1 MGTAASTLSSPAFC
15 PQRSFSEEIPGSA
28 EPGYGCIRVCQEP
41 QQDADHGLTLWE
53 CFNRGLRASS
63 DDKYL
68 GTRTRSANGKAGP
81 YTWMTYNQANE
92 RIGRIATG
100 LQERLQLK
108 RQEVVGIFS
117 KNRSEWIL
125 TEHAC
130 SRMAFILVPLY
141 DTLGSTAVLYIINH
155 TEMRVLVC
163 SNDLVTKVLEAKVS
177 GCPSLKVVISMEAVT
192 REQINQASCVGV
204 ALLSLREV
212 ESVPEATVP
221 PSPPEPSDLA
231 TICYTSGTTGNP
243 KGVMLTHGNLSSAI
257 VHGSTRNP
265 MQAYWVHLSYLPL
278 AHVMERMTCVAI
290 TRAGGSIGFYQGDIL
305 HLLDDVQ
312 ELQPHVFLSA
322 PRLYNRVYDK
332 IMHDINNAG
341 STAKLLFD
349 YAYATKKQN
358 LAHGILTHAVWDALV
373 SKRIR
378 AILGGRVQV
387 LYSGSAPLSANVK
400 EFFKIAFSC
409 RLEEGYGLTETS
421 AAATTTMEGLPSGT
435 HVGIPKPTLQLRL
448 RDVPDMNYTNA
459 DNPRPR
465 GEIYI
470 RGPSVFI
477 GYYKDD
483 ATTAQVLSSDGWFA
497 TGDIGAWNAD
507 GTLSIIDRKK
517 NIFKLS
523 QGEYVAVEKIE
534 NIYVKSPLVA
544 QIFVYGDSY
553 QSFLVGVVV
562 PDPDAVQSWA
572 QQKKIAGRGEL
583 KAAIMASM
591 AKMADE
597 ARLLGFERVKDIH
610 LHPEAFSADKDM
622 ITPTFKL
629 KRPQMKAYFQ
639 GEID

>member
-1 MGTAASTLSSPAFC
+1 MTNT
-15 PQRSFSEEIPGSA
+15 SA
-28 EPGYGCIRVCQEP
+28 RELAV
-41 QQDADHGLTLWE
+41 
-53 CFNRGLRASS
+53 
-63 DDKYL
+63 
-68 GTRTRSANGKAGP
+68 RTEKAGP

-130 SRMAFILVPLY
+130 SRMAYILVPFY
-141 DTLGSTAVLYIINH
+141 DTLGSTAIPYIINH

-163 SNDLVTKVLEAKVS
+163 SNDLVSKVLEAKAS

-192 REQINQASCVGV
+192 REQISQASCVGV

-212 ESVPEATVP
+212 ESVPEATGRSFLRPFSLLDPLIVP

-243 KGVMLTHGNLSSAI
+243 KGVMLTHGNLTSAI

-290 TRAGGSIGFYQGDIL
+290 TQAEGSIGFYQGDIL

-332 IMHDINNAG
+332 IMHGINNAG
-341 STAKLLFD
+341 STTKLLFD
-349 YAYATKKQN
+349 NAFATKKQN

-373 SKRIR
+373 FKRIR

-387 LYSGSAPLSANVK
+387 LYSDSAPLSANVK

-409 RLEEGYGLTETS
+409 RLEEGYGLTKTS
-421 AAATTTMEGLPSGT
+421 AAATSTMEGLPSGT
-435 HVGIPKPTLQLRL
+435 HVGIPKPTLQIRL
-448 RDVPDMNYTNA
+448 RDVPDMNYTSA

-572 QQKKIAGRGEL
+572 QQKKISGDLKSLLSRGEL

-591 AKMADE
+591 TEMADE

-629 KRPQMKAYFQ
+629 KRPQLKAYFQ
-639 GEID
+639 GEIAVMYANYAPAS

>member
-1 MGTAASTLSSPAFC
+1 MGNSESVAST
-15 PQRSFSEEIPGSA
+15 RIFSAEIPNSA
-28 EPGYGCIRVCQEP
+28 ALDYGAVRIGP
-41 QQDADHGLTLWE
+41 DPLHLADHTLTLWE
-53 CFNRGLRASS
+53 FFKQALEMSGDANF
-63 DDKYL
+63 L
-68 GTRTRSANGKAGP
+68 GTRTRDSSGKAGP
-81 YTWMTYNQANE
+81 YSWISYKQAE
-92 RIGRIATG
+92 VRIGRIATG
-100 LQERLQLK
+100 FQQRLKLK
-108 RQEVVGIFS
+108 RQDVVGVFS
-117 KNRSEWIL
+117 KNRAEWVL
-125 TEHAC
+125 TEYAC
-130 SRMAFILVPLY
+130 NRMAYILVPLY
-141 DTLGSTAVLYIINH
+141 DTLGPTVVPYIINH

-163 SNDLVTKVLEAKVS
+163 SNDLVVKALEAKAT
-177 GCPSLKVVISMEAVT
+177 GCPTLEFVISMEAVT
-192 REQINQASCVGV
+192 REQIDQANAVGV
-204 ALLSLREV
+204 TLLSLQDV

-221 PSPPEPSDLA
+221 PSPPTPSDLA

-243 KGVMLTHGNLSSAI
+243 KGVLLTHRNLASSVRQGQI
-257 VHGSTRNP
+257 RMPIESH
-265 MQAYWVHLSYLPL
+265 WIHISYLPL
-278 AHVMERMTCVAI
+278 SHIMERVSC
-290 TRAGGSIGFYQGDIL
+290 AGIVRVGAAIGFYQGDVL
-305 HLLDDVQ
+305 HLLDDLQ
-312 ELQPHVFLSA
+312 ELKPQIFLSA

-332 IMHDINNAG
+332 IMHGINNAG
-341 STAKLLFD
+341 STTKLLFD

-358 LAHGILTHAVWDALV
+358 LAHGVKEHSLWDALLM
-373 SKRIR
+373 I
-378 AILGGRVQV
+378 
-387 LYSGSAPLSANVK
+387 SGSAPLSANVE

-421 AAATTTMEGLPSGT
+421 AAATLTGAHIPLGP
-435 HVGIPKPTLQLRL
+435 HAGIPMSNVQIRL
-448 RDVPDMNYTNA
+448 RDVPDMNYTSA

-544 QIFVYGDSY
+544 QIFVYGDSH

-572 QQKKIAGRGEL
+572 QQKKISGDLKSLFSRGEL

-591 AKMADE
+591 TEMADE

-629 KRPQMKAYFQ
+629 KRPQLKAYFQ
-639 GEID
+639 GEIDAMYACSAGIVC